1 MLYRLIVP
9 YGGRLIMCQK
19 EPAVRNN
26 AHPDVKSKRMED
38 IHGSVY
44 ANDSTILAS

>member
-9 YGGRLIMCQK
+9 YRGRLLMYPK
-19 EPAVRNN
+19 EPAVRID